1 VREILQKYKSHLC
14 QASYHVQKS
23 KKNLPEL
30 NMALNLLK
38 LHFPHKLFK
47 IERILLMLLI
57 QHYALLGIYVLLI
70 ISNSSNAREKP
81 FSNSSVKMFVNC
93 LSVLYF

>member
-1 VREILQKYKSHLC
+1 MREILQKYKSHLC

-57 QHYALLGIYVLLI
+57 QPIHALLGIYVLLI
-70 ISNSSNAREKP
+70 ISNSNAREKP